1 VNNSIRCRL
10 GRSLANGR
18 RHVRDH
24 LSGASRLSATFSD
37 LANPVA
43 ALGGNLHGGTQ
54 GKPNVAHRHSC
65 SDGPLRR
72 EITQLTQ
79 HEITHQGAPVDL
91 AELVRDRA
99 PELTQPHCLTRT
111 VSLAFLSPPEAPR
124 TNAPQP
130 ARADQS
136 ASVIE
141 SSARRGEWMSLTDDH
156 SRIEVRNEVVG
167 NGIGN
172 HIDPLDNC
180 QTVPHFTHDDR
191 NRRL

>member
-1 VNNSIRCRL
+1 VDNSIRCRL

-18 RHVRDH
+18 RHVRDGS
-24 LSGASRLSATFSD
+24 SGASRRSAAFPD
-37 LANPVA
+37 LANPISA
-43 ALGGNLHGGTQ
+43 FGGNLHGGTQ

-65 SDGPLRR
+65 RDGALRR

-79 HEITHQGAPVDL
+79 HQVPHQGATVDL
-91 AELVRDRA
+91 TELVGDRA

-111 VSLAFLSPPEAPR
+111 ASLAFLSPPEAPR
-124 TNAPQP
+124 TNAPHP

-136 ASVIE
+136 ASVVE

-167 NGIGN
+167 NRIGN

-180 QTVPHFTHDDR
+180 QTIPHFTHDDG